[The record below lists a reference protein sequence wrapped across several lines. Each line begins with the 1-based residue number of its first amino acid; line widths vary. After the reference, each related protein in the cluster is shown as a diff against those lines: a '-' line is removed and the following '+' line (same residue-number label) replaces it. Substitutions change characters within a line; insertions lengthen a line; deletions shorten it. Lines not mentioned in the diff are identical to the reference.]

1 MKAVV
6 RAACAALF
14 VLPFFLPAIPAC
26 AQVTATAPVTLPP
39 EYNNRWDL
47 YGGFQYSHFNPG
59 IGRNV
64 PATNLFGWNGTATV
78 YFHPQWGIEMGYRG
92 LHGTMTVF
100 SNPFGVPPN
109 PAMSENLVLFG
120 PTFRIFR
127 RETWAAGAHVL
138 VGSTYGDFDKDFP
151 SGVEPNAVNIYN
163 DKLAF
168 AGAIGGWFDHNLS
181 PKLSV
186 RVITDYQPTH
196 YGYGTQSEFAGS
208 IGIVYKLGTL
218 KK

>member
-14 VLPFFLPAIPAC
+14 VLPFLLPSSRAC
-26 AQVTATAPVTLPP
+26 AQVTATAPVILPP
-39 EYNNRWDL
+39 AYNNRWDI

-78 YFHPQWGIEMGYRG
+78 YLRPLWGIEMGYRG
-92 LHGTMTVF
+92 LHGDMSV
-100 SNPFGVPPN
+100 SPNGFGVPPN
-109 PAMSENLVLFG
+109 PRMSENLVFFG
-120 PTFRIFR
+120 PTFRFFR
-127 RETWAAGAHVL
+127 REAWAAGMHIL

-151 SGVEPNAVNIYN
+151 SGVQPNAVSIYN

-168 AGAIGGWFDHNLS
+168 AGAIGGWYDFNLS

-186 RVITDYQPTH
+186 RMITDYQPTH

-208 IGIVYKLGTL
+208 VGIVYKLGTL